1 MRVASPWVESNV
13 TWRIQPTTDGLPAT
27 TPSGTG
33 SRAWSVTSLV
43 AEMYAGDNHGFL
55 IRDATEGE
63 TGAEQAFNSRE
74 KTEDNPPRLE
84 ITFG

>member
-1 MRVASPWVESNV
+1 M
-13 TWRIQPTTDGLPAT
+13 
-27 TPSGTG
+27 
-33 SRAWSVTSLV
+33 TSLV